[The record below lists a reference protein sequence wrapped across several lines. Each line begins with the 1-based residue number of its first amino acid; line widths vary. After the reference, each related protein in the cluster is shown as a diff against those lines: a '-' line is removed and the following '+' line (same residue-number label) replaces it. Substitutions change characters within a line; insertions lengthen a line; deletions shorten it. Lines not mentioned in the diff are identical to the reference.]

1 VTRHADGRAP
11 AVSPTPPD
19 GVTDRLAGASAA
31 VEALWRS
38 DWSRLVALVIGQF
51 ARPDLAE
58 DAVADAFAAAARTWP
73 HDGVPTNPAAWVL
86 TAARRRVLDALRSEA
101 VHRRKEPLMVV
112 DERVRQ
118 DAAAAVDPG
127 AHLTDDTLRLLFSCC
142 HPALAPEARVALT
155 LRFVVGLGVPE
166 IAQLLLVQETTLQA
180 RITRA
185 KKRLAA
191 AGIPF
196 APPPPDRI
204 AERLGTVAVVL
215 YLLFTAGYQPTRGA
229 APLRVDVAERA
240 IALMR
245 ALDAAVPG
253 NDLVHALLALML
265 LQHSRRDART
275 AAGGGL
281 VLLADQDRT
290 RWHTAEVTEALGLLD
305 GVRPAS
311 RQAEEYRLQALVA
324 AEHARAPSS
333 AATRWDVVADLY
345 ARLEALTGSP
355 VVRLARAVAVAE
367 ADGAEAG
374 LALLDGLDEAL
385 PRSHR
390 VPVVRGELLART
402 GAVVEAHTELSR
414 ALSRVTNDAE
424 REHLRSRLA
433 ELDVAAG

>member
-1 VTRHADGRAP
+1 MRGG
-11 AVSPTPPD
+11 SP
-19 GVTDRLAGASAA
+19 GGGGASAA
-31 VEALWRS
+31 TRARVEEAIEDLWRS

-58 DAVADAFAAAARTWP
+58 DAVADAFASAARTWP
-73 HDGVPTNPAAWVL
+73 RDGVPANPAAWVL

-112 DERVRQ
+112 DEGLRH

-127 AHLTDDTLRLLFSCC
+127 AHLADETLRLLFSCC

-155 LRFVVGLGVPE
+155 LRFVVGLDVPE
-166 IAQLLLVQETTLQA
+166 IARLLLVQETTLQA

-196 APPPPDRI
+196 APPPPERM

-229 APLRVDVAERA
+229 AALRVDVAERA
-240 IALMR
+240 IALTR

-253 NDLVHALLALML
+253 SDLVHALLALML

-275 AAGGGL
+275 DDDGRL

-290 RWHTAEVTEALGLLD
+290 RWHADEVVEALGLLD
-305 GVRPAS
+305 GVRPGAG
-311 RQAEEYRLQALVA
+311 QAEEYRLQALVA
-324 AEHARAPSS
+324 AEHARASS
-333 AATRWDVVADLY
+333 AADTRWDVVADLY
-345 ARLEALTGSP
+345 ARLERLTGSA

-367 ADGAEAG
+367 ARGAEAG
-374 LALLDGLDEAL
+374 LALLDGLDDAL

-402 GAVVEAHTELSR
+402 GAVAQAHAELSR
-414 ALSRVTNDAE
+414 ALDRVTNEAE
-424 REHLRSRLA
+424 REHLRRRLT
-433 ELDVAAG
+433 ELDAGAGLDADAG